1 MKMDSLKFTS
11 ALTPALSPTERGK
24 RLASPDNSSILTN
37 LTDFMLSAM
46 KSAILWRAKS
56 HKSRT
61 TILPLLGERAGVRA
75 SVNANH
81 WLARLPALLATA
93 VILFATPSAI
103 AADFSSAFNAA
114 NELYAKG
121 KFAEAAGAYEKILQS
136 SAVSPALYFNYG
148 NAEFKS
154 GNLGR
159 AIATYRRAAELAPR
173 DAEVRANLDFTRSQV
188 QGPVLRE
195 NRWSRLAGRLD
206 FLTLNEWTGLAVV
219 TVWLMFGLLAV
230 RQIRPS
236 LKPVLGGLTKL
247 AVAAAILACA
257 CLGVN
262 AAIHFSKQI
271 AVVIASDAVARSG
284 PFDEAQNAFAV
295 HDGAELAV
303 VDQKNG
309 WWEVTDGSGRIGWL
323 PQKQVEILPGS

>member
-1 MKMDSLKFTS
+1 MKMDTLRFATALTLGKRFAQNSIPRVESLPRSRRRESALASMEFKVRGLTS
-11 ALTPALSPTERGK
+11 AATRFAGMAGLTI
-24 RLASPDNSSILTN
+24 ILVFGSN
-37 LTDFMLSAM
+37 AM
-46 KSAILWRAKS
+46 
-56 HKSRT
+56 
-61 TILPLLGERAGVRA
+61 
-75 SVNANH
+75 
-81 WLARLPALLATA
+81 
-93 VILFATPSAI
+93 
-103 AADFSSAFNAA
+103 AADVSAEFNSA

-136 SAVSPALYFNYG
+136 GAVSPALYFNYG

-159 AIATYRRAAELAPR
+159 AIATYRRAAKLAPR
-173 DAEVRANLDFTRSQV
+173 DAEVRANLDFARSQV

-206 FLTLNEWTGLAVV
+206 FFTLNEWTGLTAAAL
-219 TVWLMFGLLAV
+219 WLMFGLLAA

-247 AVAAAILACA
+247 AVAAAILVCT

-262 AAIHFSKQI
+262 AGIHFSKQI
-271 AVVIASDAVARSG
+271 AVVVASDAVARSG

-303 VDQKNG
+303 VDRKNG